1 MNTLIV
7 DNIDSFTYNLVQCV
21 GILGGNP
28 TVLDNT
34 VSLKEVAKLIKEK
47 NIDRIIISPGPK
59 RPEDAGVSNEL
70 IRKFGS
76 SIPILGVC
84 LGHQCIGS
92 VYGAEVR
99 RAKTLLHGK
108 VCEVAHDGEGVFS
121 GIKNPL
127 KAVRYH
133 SLVVSE
139 ENLPECLKVTARSR
153 DGEIMGHLS

>member
-28 TVLDNT
+28 TVLENT

-108 VCEVAHDGEGVFS
+108 VCEVAHDGT
-121 GIKNPL
+121 IPL
-127 KAVRYH
+127 
-133 SLVVSE
+133 
-139 ENLPECLKVTARSR
+139 ARRRRRESAR
-153 DGEIMGHLS
+153 MSASQRAELRRRSDGSPA